1 MLLAHPTMALSGIN
15 QCMTEL
21 LTEPGTFMLSRGV
34 NRAETFIRCTN
45 SSNTL
50 QCLRDLPYETIY
62 GAAYEG
68 LEWFATV
75 DDKFISQF
83 PQISYKEN
91 KIAKVPI
98 LLGTNTDEG
107 TSFGT
112 TGTDTAEECI
122 EQLICLF
129 IVTNMSSAD
138 ESGTNSYPL

>member
-1 MLLAHPTMALSGIN
+1 MLLAHPTMVLSGIS

-21 LTEPGTFMLSRGV
+21 LNEPGKFMLSRGV
-34 NRAETFIRCTN
+34 NGAEAFTRCTN

-122 EQLICLF
+122 EQLTCLF
-129 IVTNMSSAD
+129 LLITTYSTDGPGANSDSS
-138 ESGTNSYPL
+138 